1 MVNKGMGDIRT
12 SQTIK
17 TRPGPLTEE
26 SVLLRL
32 YKLASQKANFQKKKE
47 WAERQ
52 RFQAIRHLVD
62 IQREMGNLRKFALEK
77 IGKSP
82 LPVGKAGNPGK
93 KEEAVKQENPPR
105 PERGKKWSRFSL
117 KY

>member
-1 MVNKGMGDIRT
+1 MITKGIGDIR
-12 SQTIK
+12 SLHTIN
-17 TRPGPLTEE
+17 TRPGPMTEKDL
-26 SVLLRL
+26 LLRL

-52 RFQAIRHLVD
+52 RFQAIRHLID

-82 LPVGKAGNPGK
+82 NPG
-93 KEEAVKQENPPR
+93 KEEAVKQEK
-105 PERGKKWSRFSL
+105 KKWSEVSL

>member
-1 MVNKGMGDIRT
+1 MIPKGIGDIRT

-26 SVLLRL
+26 SLLLRL

-52 RFQAIRHLVD
+52 RFQAIRHLIDVQGQ
-62 IQREMGNLRKFALEK
+62 ISMLKKLAMVK
-77 IGKSP
+77 IGSS
-82 LPVGKAGNPGK
+82 ANPGK
-93 KEEAVKQENPPR
+93 AEAIKTESDLVKTG
-105 PERGKKWSRFSL
+105 RGKKWSEFPL

>member
-1 MVNKGMGDIRT
+1 MGDIRT
-12 SQTIK
+12 GQSIK

-26 SVLLRL
+26 NLLLRL

-52 RFQAIRHLVD
+52 KLQAIRHLVD
-62 IQREMGNLRKFALEK
+62 VQREIGNLKRFTLEK

-82 LPVGKAGNPGK
+82 NLG
-93 KEEAVKQENPPR
+93 KEEAIKQEK
-105 PERGKKWSRFSL
+105 KKWSEFPL

>member
-1 MVNKGMGDIRT
+1 MITKGIGDIRT
-12 SQTIK
+12 SQSIK

-26 SVLLRL
+26 SILLRL

-52 RFQAIRHLVD
+52 RIQAIRHLIDV
-62 IQREMGNLRKFALEK
+62 QREMGSLKKFALEK

-82 LPVGKAGNPGK
+82 NPG
-93 KEEAVKQENPPR
+93 KEEAVKQEK
-105 PERGKKWSRFSL
+105 KKWSEFPL

>member
-1 MVNKGMGDIRT
+1 MITKGMGDIRT

-26 SVLLRL
+26 SLLLRL
-32 YKLASQKANFQKKKE
+32 YKLASQKANLQKKKE

-52 RFQAIRHLVD
+52 RMQAIRHLID
-62 IQREMGNLRKFALEK
+62 IQREIGKLKKVAIEK
-77 IGKSP
+77 IGSSQRELGISKQKS
-82 LPVGKAGNPGK
+82 
-93 KEEAVKQENPPR
+93 
-105 PERGKKWSRFSL
+105 GKKWSEVPL

>member
-1 MVNKGMGDIRT
+1 MITKGMGDIRT
-12 SQTIK
+12 GQSIK

-26 SVLLRL
+26 NLLLRL

-52 RFQAIRHLVD
+52 RFQAIRHLIDV
-62 IQREMGNLRKFALEK
+62 QREMGNLKRFALEK

-82 LPVGKAGNPGK
+82 NPAAP
-93 KEEAVKQENPPR
+93 ETVKQEKK
-105 PERGKKWSRFSL
+105 KKWSEFSL